1 MALKLPRAIRLD
13 PSDTFV
19 FDRPAQPGEWV
30 VSGAFMFVGR
40 DLDNLGTKE
49 RVAFRS
55 GLLGVDSFGW
65 STLAIV
71 TEIGEEEHGKV
82 LETFAQ
88 RIHEVFN
95 APTIDAARGAALEEL
110 TFAISLCDH
119 PPQTLLAV
127 QRTFEHGEIRERF
140 RTIAPKEDFSKGGF
154 KVFTFEASTEAEPPA
169 EEIDFMHLSKER
181 TP

>member
-19 FDRPAQPGEWV
+19 FDRPAEPGEWV

-71 TEIGEEEHGKV
+71 TELDEEEHAKV

-88 RIHEVFN
+88 RIHEIFN
-95 APTIDAARGAALEEL
+95 APTIDAARAAALEEL
-110 TFAISLCDH
+110 TFATSLCDH

-154 KVFTFEASTEAEPPA
+154 KVFAFEANTEDEPPD
-169 EEIDFMHLSKER
+169 EEIDFMNLSKER
-181 TP
+181 AP

>member
-1 MALKLPRAIRLD
+1 
-13 PSDTFV
+13 
-19 FDRPAQPGEWV
+19 
-30 VSGAFMFVGR
+30 
-40 DLDNLGTKE
+40 LGTKE

-71 TEIGEEEHGKV
+71 TELDKEEHGKV
-82 LETFAQ
+82 VETFAH

-95 APTIDAARGAALEEL
+95 APSIDAARAAALEEL

-154 KVFTFEASTEAEPPA
+154 NVFTFEATNETELPVEK
-169 EEIDFMHLSKER
+169 IDLVHLSKER
-181 TP
+181 AP

>member
-19 FDRPAQPGEWV
+19 FDRAAQPGEWA

-40 DLDNLGTKE
+40 DLDDLGTKD

-55 GLLGVDSFGW
+55 GWLGVDSFGW

-71 TEIGEEEHGKV
+71 TEIDDEEYRKV
-82 LETFAQ
+82 LHDLAQ
-88 RIHEVFN
+88 RIREVFN
-95 APTIDAARGAALEEL
+95 APTLDAAREAALEEL

-127 QRTFEHGEIRERF
+127 QRTFEQGEIRERF

-154 KVFTFEASTEAEPPA
+154 KVFTFEASKEAEPPA
-169 EEIDFMHLSKER
+169 EEIDLVHLSKER
-181 TP
+181 MP